1 MRPQVRII
9 EPQSEEIKPAEIS
22 QSESEYLLSK
32 YGYGQSN
39 VSSQPIDPPQNT
51 DTFEEM
57 VKKEELK
64 KMNASQ
70 SIPQRRSDGYSSET
84 KWGSD
89 IESGL
94 NFKIEIVTD
103 MKIPK

>member
-9 EPQSEEIKPAEIS
+9 EPQSEEIKPSEIS

-39 VSSQPIDPPQNT
+39 VNSQPIGPQNT

-57 VKKEELK
+57 IRKEEMK
-64 KMNASQ
+64 NRSNQ
-70 SIPQRRSDGYSSET
+70 SIPKRSDGYNSET

-94 NFKIEIVTD
+94 SFKIEIVTD